1 MGLDLSLGLR
11 SGATSWRRVG
21 LRQLQAYSRLFQY
34 SSLFG
39 LHWLAW
45 LSRSDFGS
53 VVKMFTSSLVA
64 SRVQRGAGYPGSKG
78 ITSNPRTGRLM
89 SGRGGPGVCRRG
101 LGSLVS
107 ISVNV
112 SFGGEVLADVTD
124 QEGLGFR

>member
-1 MGLDLSLGLR
+1 MT
-11 SGATSWRRVG
+11 APFT
-21 LRQLQAYSRLFQY
+21 YSRLFQY

-53 VVKMFTSSLVA
+53 FVKMFTSSLVA

-78 ITSNPRTGRLM
+78 ISSNPRTGRLM

-107 ISVNV
+107 ISVDV
-112 SFGGEVLADVTD
+112 GFRGEMLADMTD
-124 QEGLGFR
+124 KEGL